1 MLVVRLPA
9 QGEAPARTAGPS
21 QVHKAEKTHTEKNL
35 TCEPPPDIHLP
46 AYARVSHEVELDLGR
61 VYLATRQA
69 RRIAVVCGMC

>member
-9 QGEAPARTAGPS
+9 QGEAPACAAGPS
-21 QVHKAEKTHTEKNL
+21 QACKAKKTHTEKEL
-35 TCEPPPDIHLP
+35 EYEPPSDIHLP
-46 AYARVSHEVELDLGR
+46 AYARVSHEAELDLGR